1 MIWTNILGWV
11 QQAVPFAAFLA
22 LAALGELLTERA
34 GSLNLGTPGTMCVGA
49 SAGFIAVHNYCEAA
63 ENPSVVLILL
73 LALGTSFCA
82 AVLMGLLYSFF
93 TVSLRINQNV
103 VGLVLTIFGFGLAK
117 FLSYYFVKSES
128 GNVRCDDAFRVF
140 SAKIPFLS
148 DKLGWFSDLFFHY
161 GFMFY
166 VTIALIVLA
175 SLFLNRTR
183 VGLHLRAVG
192 ENPGTADAAGIN
204 VTRYRYLA
212 SSFGAGLMG
221 LAGISCVLEFQSGA
235 WSTAGVSSIQEY
247 GWLSVALV
255 IFALWKPMNLLWC
268 SLIFGVFY
276 WAYNYLPAMGV
287 KMADG
292 NLLTM
297 LLQMLPY
304 VITILVLI
312 IVNLR
317 KSKKNQGPASLGL
330 SYFREER

>member
-1 MIWTNILGWV
+1 MIWNNILGWV

-22 LAALGELLTERA
+22 LAALGELLTERS

-49 SAGFIAVHNYCEAA
+49 SAGFISVYNYCQAV
-63 ENPSVVLILL
+63 ENPSVIVILL
-73 LALGTSFCA
+73 LALGVSFCA
-82 AVLMGLLYSFF
+82 AMVMGLLYSFF

-103 VGLVLTIFGFGLAK
+103 VGLVLTIFGCGLAE
-117 FLSYYFVKSES
+117 FLSYYFISTQS
-128 GNVRCDDAFRVF
+128 GNVRGEKAFDVF

-148 DKLGWFSDLFFHY
+148 DGLGWFSDLLFQY
-161 GFMFY
+161 GFMLY

-183 VGLHLRAVG
+183 IGLHLRAVG

-212 SSFGAGLMG
+212 ASVGAGFVG
-221 LAGISCVLEFQSGA
+221 LAGIFCVLEFQSGG
-235 WSTAGVSSIQEY
+235 WSTAGVSAIQEY

-255 IFALWKPMNLLWC
+255 IFALWRPLNLLWC
-268 SLIFGVFY
+268 SLIFGIFY

-292 NLLTM
+292 NLLTI

>member
-1 MIWTNILGWV
+1 MIWTSVLGWV
-11 QQAVPFAAFLA
+11 QQALPFAAFLA
-22 LAALGELLTERA
+22 LAALGELLTERS

-49 SAGFIAVHNYCEAA
+49 SAGFIAVFSYCNAVEDPSAA
-63 ENPSVVLILL
+63 VILL
-73 LALGTSFCA
+73 LALGVAFFA
-82 AVLMGLLYSFF
+82 AMAMGLLYSFF

-103 VGLVLTIFGFGLAK
+103 VGLVLTIFGCGLAE

-128 GNVRCDDAFRVF
+128 GNVRCDEAFRVF
-140 SAKIPFLS
+140 TAKIPFLS
-148 DKLGWFSDLFFHY
+148 DGLGWFSDLFFHY
-161 GFMFY
+161 GFMLY
-166 VTIALIVLA
+166 VTIALIIFA

-212 SSFGAGLMG
+212 SSVGAGLVG
-221 LAGISCVLEFQSGA
+221 IAGIFCVMEFQSGA
-235 WSTAGVSSIQEY
+235 WSTAVVSTIEAS

-255 IFALWKPMNLLWC
+255 IFALWKPLNLLWG
-268 SLIFGVFY
+268 SVIFGFCY
-276 WAYNYLPAMGV
+276 WAYNYLPAMLGI
-287 KMADG
+287 KIPTD
-292 NLLTM
+292 

-304 VITILVLI
+304 IITIIVLI

-317 KSKKNQGPASLGL
+317 KNKENQGPASLGL

>member
-11 QQAVPFAAFLA
+11 QQAFPFAAFLA
-22 LAALGELLTERA
+22 LAALGELLTEKS

-49 SAGFIAVHNYCEAA
+49 SAGFIAVYNYCQAVG
-63 ENPSVVLILL
+63 NPAVIVILL
-73 LALGTSFCA
+73 LALGVSFCA
-82 AVLMGLLYSFF
+82 AMLMGLLYSFF

-103 VGLVLTIFGFGLAK
+103 VGLVLTIFGCGLAE
-117 FLSYYFVKSES
+117 FLSIYFVKSES
-128 GNVRCDDAFRVF
+128 GNVNCDPAMRVF
-140 SAKIPFLS
+140 NAKIPFLS
-148 DKLGWFSDLFFHY
+148 DKLGWFSDLFFQY
-161 GFMFY
+161 GFMLY
-166 VTIALIVLA
+166 ATIVLVILA

-183 VGLHLRAVG
+183 TGLHLRAVG

-212 SSFGAGLMG
+212 SSIGAGLVG
-221 LAGISCVLEFQSGA
+221 IAGISYVMEFQAGS
-235 WSTAGVSSIQEY
+235 WSTANVSTIEAS

-255 IFALWKPMNLLWC
+255 IFALWRPLNLLWC
-268 SLIFGVFY
+268 SLIFGFCY
-276 WAYNYLPAMGV
+276 WAYIYLPAMGV
-287 KMADG
+287 QMADG
-292 NLLTM
+292 NLQSS
-297 LLQMLPY
+297 LLKMLPY